1 MIVSLKSEEP
11 LNEQSRSGPRADALI
26 GRLVAGRYR
35 ITRLIARGG
44 MGAVYQAEQ
53 LPLGR
58 AVALKVLHEPANN
71 GENVEFDKRFLLE
84 ASSLAKLSHP
94 HTVTLHDYG
103 QAEDGTFFLVMEY
116 VDGRP
121 LSQLLQSEGPMAP
134 DRAVRIMLQ
143 VARAVRNAHRHGI
156 VHRDLKPSNLL
167 VARNAD
173 GEDVVKVVDFGLA
186 KLSEGDQSITVSGMI
201 LGSPHCMAP
210 EQIQGGENDER
221 ADLYAL
227 GVLLFRCVT
236 GQYPFHGST
245 STATMIAHLQAPLPT
260 LSSAAPNLVF
270 PDGLEEIIHRCL
282 AKRAEDR
289 YADAGELIK
298 ALSSIG
304 RAGPEEQS
312 AISSPSASLRMQ
324 GPVVIP
330 PPVVAEPPAP
340 TPRPWGLVALAALAV
355 GALFGLLVLALAPGR
370 SPEEPVVEAPPVVS
384 IVPVKISTTPAGAQ
398 VSVDG
403 APLGVTPLN
412 LSLEAKG
419 APDPRSFEVNLDG
432 FMPVMVERDL
442 AQGKV
447 ELTLTLKPLSA
458 EPEPVEAPQ
467 PTETSS
473 GRPRG
478 ERSKPTAQEGSDTP
492 KPPVKTEEGSP
503 SDQSAPAGYKANP
516 FD

>member
-1 MIVSLKSEEP
+1 MKSEEP

-26 GRLVAGRYR
+26 GRVVAGRYK

-186 KLSEGDQSITVSGMI
+186 KLSEGDQAITVSGMI

-210 EQIQGGENDER
+210 EQIQGGEIDER

-236 GQYPFHGST
+236 GQYPFHGTT
-245 STATMIAHLQAPLPT
+245 STATMIAHLQAPLPS
-260 LSSAAPNLVF
+260 LASAAPNLVF
-270 PDGLEEIIHRCL
+270 PDGLEEVIHRCL

-289 YADAGELIK
+289 YPDAGELIK
-298 ALSSIG
+298 ALSAIG
-304 RAGPEEQS
+304 RVGAEEQS
-312 AISSPSASLRMQ
+312 AISAPSASLRMQ
-324 GPVVIP
+324 GPVVVP
-330 PPVVAEPPAP
+330 PPVAPPPVASRE
-340 TPRPWGLVALAALAV
+340 RPWGLVALAALAV

-370 SPEEPVVEAPPVVS
+370 PEEPVVKAPPAVTT
-384 IVPVKISTTPAGAQ
+384 VPVAVSTTPAGAK

-403 APLGVTPLN
+403 AALGVTPLRV
-412 LSLEAKG
+412 SLEGRG
-419 APDPRSFEVNLDG
+419 APDLRSFEVSLDG
-432 FMPVMVERDL
+432 FVPVMVERDL
-442 AQGKV
+442 SQGQV
-447 ELTLTLKPLSA
+447 ELNLTLKPLVV
-458 EPEPVEAPQ
+458 EPVEATP
-467 PTETSS
+467 PTAPPPAETSS
-473 GRPRG
+473 GRPKADRP
-478 ERSKPTAQEGSDTP
+478 KPKAQEGSDTP
-492 KPPVKTEEGSP
+492 KPPVKTEEGPP